1 MTVFDL
7 LKQITDGT
15 ELNPRAR
22 IAELQSRQD
31 DSDAQIARIGEG

>member
-22 IAELQSRQD
+22 IAEL
-31 DSDAQIARIGEG
+31 